1 LTAKSNFE
9 RQGTNLWVANINA
22 GSKGEVFM
30 ADLTVL

>member
-22 GSKGEVFM
+22 GFKGKVFVV
-30 ADLTVL
+30 DLTAL